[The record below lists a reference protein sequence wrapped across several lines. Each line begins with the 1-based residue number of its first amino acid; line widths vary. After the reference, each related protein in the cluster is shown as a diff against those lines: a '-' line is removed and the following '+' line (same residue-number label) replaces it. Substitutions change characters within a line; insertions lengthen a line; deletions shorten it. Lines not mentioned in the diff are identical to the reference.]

1 MTNVP
6 VRLVLIEREREVQR
20 LEFCLAEA
28 QQGRGQVVF
37 VQGPAGIGKT
47 RLLGVATGHASIG
60 GFQVLRARGSDLE
73 RHFPLGV
80 VRQLFEELIVGATP
94 EDHEKLLAGLAG
106 YAAPVFDTSDGG
118 PGGVERPDRSAA
130 VVHGLYWLTC
140 NLAERAP
147 VLMAVDD
154 AQWADSASLFF
165 LDYLARRIER
175 LPVGL
180 VVTYRP
186 GETGPEAELAQ
197 RIATATDGA
206 VIELRRLTREATT
219 ALVRSLLGEDASGE
233 LCEAC
238 FEATGGNPLLVH
250 ELAAVVAE
258 DGVHRGADG
267 ASRVGRLVP
276 EAVARSV
283 LVRLSRLGAPTVGVA
298 RAVAVLGPRAEL
310 RHVAVMA
317 GMAQSDAADA
327 VDALVSADILARG
340 ERLEFA
346 HPLLGEAVYQ
356 DMGAG
361 ERMRAHAHAA
371 ELLAA
376 EAAAPE
382 RVAAQL
388 LGSEPAGSEWAVRA
402 LRSAAA
408 EATAR
413 GGAGTAVRYLKRAL
427 EERPDGGDR
436 PQLLLELGVAEGRS
450 AHPEAV
456 THLAEAFRLSRD
468 PGERARIAQQLA
480 ALYSL
485 LGRFTE
491 SAGVLEDAIAALGS
505 SDPELRFGLAAEAAV
520 LAVTHRE
527 ARQRLA
533 PMLAEFRASLPALGD
548 ETAAAPLLAVMA
560 FELTEADGTAEEVI
574 GYAERAFADC
584 RLLLR
589 EGAVVTIG
597 TAALVLADR
606 PARAEALLDAAIS
619 QARLRGSIQAVRA
632 ALTSRALARLRRGR
646 LAEAEADARL
656 ALELSSHEQ
665 YDPVE
670 PLKLAWLV
678 TALIEQGRLA
688 EADRLATPES
698 LARHD
703 PDLKVRQPLVDA
715 RAWLLLL
722 RGRAEDARTQLDA
735 QLRWQRDW
743 GYSNTGLTTRAL
755 AAQAANALGDS
766 EAARALATEEL
777 DAARSFGSPRALG
790 VALRTMALV
799 GAAPEI
805 EYLRKSAAALEGSEA
820 RLELARTLAELGSAL
835 RRAGNRRAARDPLR
849 RGLDLA
855 RACGG
860 ALIAESANA
869 ELLAAGARPRRQ
881 RLTGR
886 DALTPSERRIAAMA
900 EDGLSNRQIAQTL
913 FLSLKT
919 VEMHLGHVYQKLG
932 IQSRSQ
938 LAGAL
943 RERPKT

>member
-1 MTNVP
+1 MTDVP
-6 VRLVLIEREREVQR
+6 VRDVLIEREREVRR
-20 LEFCLAEA
+20 LDFCLAEA
-28 QQGRGQVVF
+28 RDGRGTVAF

-47 RLLGVATGHASIG
+47 RLLGVATGDASVG
-60 GFQVLRARGSDLE
+60 GFHVLSARGNDLE
-73 RHFPLGV
+73 RQFPLGV
-80 VRQLFEELIVGATP
+80 VRQLFEELVVGAAP
-94 EDHEKLLAGLAG
+94 GDRAELLGGLAG
-106 YAAPVFDTSDGG
+106 YAEPVFDPSGVE
-118 PGGVERPDRSAA
+118 PGGSVRPDRSAA

-140 NLAERAP
+140 NLAERRP
-147 VLMAVDD
+147 LLIAVDD
-154 AQWADSASLFF
+154 AHWADSASLLF

-175 LPVGL
+175 LPVAL
-180 VVTYRP
+180 VMAYRP
-186 GETGPEAELAQ
+186 GEAGPEAELAR
-197 RIATATDGA
+197 RIAAATDGA

-219 ALVRSLLGEDASGE
+219 ALVRSLLDEDASSE

-238 FEATGGNPLLVH
+238 YAATGGNPLLVH
-250 ELAAVVAE
+250 ELAAALAADDVPR
-258 DGVHRGADG
+258 GVEA
-267 ASRVGRLVP
+267 AARVRRLVP
-276 EAVARSV
+276 EAVARHV
-283 LVRLSRLGAPTVGVA
+283 LVRLSRLGAATIGVA
-298 RAVAVLGPRAEL
+298 RAIAVLGPGAEL
-310 RHVAVMA
+310 RHIAVMA
-317 GMAQSDAADA
+317 RLGESDAADA
-327 VDALVSADILARG
+327 VDALVAADILAPG

-356 DMGAG
+356 DLGAG
-361 ERMRAHAHAA
+361 ERIRAHDRAA
-371 ELLAA
+371 ELLSAA
-376 EAAAPE
+376 AAAPE

-388 LGSEPAGSEWAVRA
+388 LGGEPAGSEWAVQS

-413 GGAGTAVRYLKRAL
+413 GAAGTAARYLRRAL
-427 EERPDGGDR
+427 DERPDGGDR
-436 PQLLLELGVAEGRS
+436 PQLLLELGVAESRS
-450 AHPEAV
+450 AQPEAV
-456 THLAEAFRLSRD
+456 THLAEAFRLSRE
-468 PGERARIAQQLA
+468 PRERARTAQPLA

-491 SAGVLEDAIAALGS
+491 SAGVLEDAIAGLGR

-533 PMLAEFRASLPALGD
+533 PTLAEFRASLPALAH
-548 ETAAAPLLAVMA
+548 EPAAAPLLAVMA

-574 GYAERAFADC
+574 GYAERAFADG

-619 QARLRGSIQAVRA
+619 QARSRGSIQAVRA

-656 ALELSSHEQ
+656 ALELSSQEP

-688 EADRLATPES
+688 EADRLATTES
-698 LARHD
+698 LARHH

-722 RGRAEDARTQLDA
+722 RGRAEDARAQLDA
-735 QLRWQRDW
+735 QLRRQRDW
-743 GYSNTGLTTRAL
+743 GYSNTGLTSRAL
-755 AAQAANALGDS
+755 AAQAASALGDS

-805 EYLRKSAAALEGSEA
+805 EYLRKSVAALEGSEA
-820 RLELARTLAELGSAL
+820 KLELARTLAELGSAL

-860 ALIAESANA
+860 ALIADRATA
-869 ELLAAGARPRRQ
+869 ELLATGARPRRE
-881 RLTGR
+881 RTTGR
-886 DALTPSERRIAAMA
+886 DALTPSERRITAMA
-900 EDGLSNRQIAQTL
+900 NEGLSNRQIAQTL
-913 FLSLKT
+913 FVSLKT
-919 VEMHLGHVYQKLG
+919 VEMHLAHAYRKLDVH
-932 IQSRSQ
+932 SRGE

-943 RERPKT
+943 HQRPKM